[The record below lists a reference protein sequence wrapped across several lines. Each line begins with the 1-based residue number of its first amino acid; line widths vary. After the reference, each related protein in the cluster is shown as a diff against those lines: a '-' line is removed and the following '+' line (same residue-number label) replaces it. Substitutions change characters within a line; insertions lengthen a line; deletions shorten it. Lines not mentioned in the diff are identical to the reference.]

1 MILKKVH
8 FPFFYLL
15 LMLCSLFSCGTDVK
29 NDPKYLDSFNKAE
42 LNFNSDKF
50 DSAFYY
56 YQKTKMYCQSQ
67 NDFNNIIY
75 PILMMSEIQRIK
87 NDFSGSEET
96 ITEALKYLNKDTK
109 KSYYTF
115 IYNNLGLA
123 YLEQSNYNEAEKYYN
138 KSLEITTDELS
149 RCIIKNNIAYNF
161 IKQEKYESA
170 KEVLESIKNNDSLKK
185 DLTEYAR
192 IIDNLGFTL
201 LKLNDNKSIS
211 FLNQS
216 KQIREKEDDII
227 GLTSSYMH
235 FAEYYQKKDFNSA
248 KKHALKAYEMAV
260 KTNNPDDKIEALQ
273 FLTKLSN
280 GNEAKEYAIETF
292 KINDSIQTIRQQ
304 TKNQFA
310 KIKYDSNQALK
321 EIERQK
327 KLKEFS
333 SIGIILLL
341 GFGSFTFYKI
351 KKRNRKKI
359 KEAAYQT
366 ETRIAKKLHD
376 ELANDVHNAIAFAE
390 TQDLENSLNKDILLE
405 NLETIYNRTRNISNE
420 NKDIDTSEKYFE
432 KLKAMLATYNSS
444 DRNVIVNMDTFNH
457 LKTSKEIKII
467 VYRVLQELMVN
478 MKKHSQCSIAS
489 ISIKSNKKSLQINY
503 SDNGIGTDNLLNLK
517 NGLQNVE
524 NRILSINGTINF
536 ETEPEKGFKVK
547 IEIPK

>member
-15 LMLCSLFSCGTDVK
+15 LILCSLFSCGTDVK

-42 LNFNSDKF
+42 LNFNNDKF

-56 YQKTKMYCQSQ
+56 FQKTKVYCQSQ

-161 IKQEKYESA
+161 IKQKKHESA
-170 KEVLESIKNNDSLKK
+170 KDVLESIKNNDSLKK
-185 DLTEYAR
+185 KSIEFAR
-192 IIDNLGFTL
+192 IIDNLGYVL
-201 LKLNDNKSIS
+201 LKLNDDESIS

-235 FAEYYQKKDFNSA
+235 FAEYYQKKDVNTA

-280 GNEAKEYAIETF
+280 GNEAKDYAIETF
-292 KINDSIQTIRQQ
+292 KINDSIKTVRQQ

-333 SIGIILLL
+333 AIGIILLL
-341 GFGSFTFYKI
+341 GFGSFTFYRI

-359 KEAAYQT
+359 KEATYHT

-390 TQDLENSLNKDILLE
+390 TQNLENSLNKDILLE

-420 NKDIDTSEKYFE
+420 NKDIDTSEKYLE

-444 DRNVIVNMDTFNH
+444 DRNVIVNVDTFNH

-536 ETEPEKGFKVK
+536 ETAPEKGFKVK